1 MSNRIRVL
9 LDTDA
14 NNEIDDQHAI
24 AYLLLSGASF
34 FVEGLTVNRT
44 DNGGDIE
51 AQALEAER
59 VVRLCNLHPQLVVIR
74 GASASFNEIA
84 THLKRPDF
92 DGHAAVDLMID
103 RADAAAEEKL
113 VIVAIGKLTNVALA
127 LKKAPRIAKAVKVV
141 WLGSNYPGPGEYNL
155 ENDPEAVNYVLD
167 TEVEFE
173 IVVVRYFEP
182 SGTSAV
188 RVSLQDLRENVAG
201 RGPQSLPITGRNG
214 GVFTCFGDYSV
225 NLLEHVRMSGEPP
238 SRALYDMAALAIIK
252 NPVWAQA
259 REIAAPVLNGKEW
272 IDRPQNPRKIVIRE
286 HFDRCAILSDF
297 FSTIEDY
304 ELTDIAH

>member
-1 MSNRIRVL
+1 MDPS
-9 LDTDA
+9 
-14 NNEIDDQHAI
+14 
-24 AYLLLSGASF
+24 
-34 FVEGLTVNRT
+34 
-44 DNGGDIE
+44 
-51 AQALEAER
+51 
-59 VVRLCNLHPQLVVIR
+59 
-74 GASASFNEIA
+74 
-84 THLKRPDF
+84 
-92 DGHAAVDLMID
+92 
-103 RADAAAEEKL
+103 
-113 VIVAIGKLTNVALA
+113 
-127 LKKAPRIAKAVKVV
+127 
-141 WLGSNYPGPGEYNL
+141 PGEYNL

-252 NPVWAQA
+252 NPVWAKA
-259 REIAAPVLNGKEW
+259 REIAAPVLNGKAW

-286 HFDRCAILSDF
+286 HFDRCAILGDF

-304 ELTDIAH
+304 ELTDIAP

>member
-59 VVRLCNLHPQLVVIR
+59 VVRLCNLHPQLAVIR

-103 RADAAAEEKL
+103 RADAASEEKL

-127 LKKAPRIAKAVKVV
+127 LKKAPRIAKDVKVV

-188 RVSLQDLRENVAG
+188 RVSL
-201 RGPQSLPITGRNG
+201 
-214 GVFTCFGDYSV
+214 
-225 NLLEHVRMSGEPP
+225 
-238 SRALYDMAALAIIK
+238 
-252 NPVWAQA
+252 
-259 REIAAPVLNGKEW
+259 
-272 IDRPQNPRKIVIRE
+272 
-286 HFDRCAILSDF
+286 
-297 FSTIEDY
+297 
-304 ELTDIAH
+304 